1 MKGQSRFFTPQAG
14 AAAGLIIGIILGS
27 LALNLI
33 GTTSPHAAPAA
44 QAFQS
49 SPPTNAGSVTGPVN
63 HR

>member
-1 MKGQSRFFTPQAG
+1 MKGQSRFFTPEAG

-27 LALNLI
+27 LAINLI

-44 QAFQS
+44 AAFQS
-49 SPPTNAGSVTGPVN
+49 SPPAKAGAGTAPVS